1 MDGRHGLMVETLACT
16 ELGSGPPL
24 VILHG
29 LFGSARNW
37 AAVAKRL
44 AEHRRVL
51 ALDLRNHG
59 ASPWTPGMDYPDMA
73 RDVARFV
80 VSRGLGPVEVIGHSM
95 GGKVAMC
102 LALAEPALLRRP
114 IVVDIAPMA
123 YGHAFAAPYAEAMLA
138 IDLARHDT
146 RRAVDR
152 ELARSLPDPVLRGFL
167 MTNLVRAGAGASGG
181 GGGGGEGLRWAV
193 NLEAIVRNGDAL
205 MDFPET
211 AASYGGP
218 ALFIGGARS
227 DYLGAEAEAAVGRYF
242 PAAGIARIA
251 GAGHWVHAEAP
262 QAFLG
267 AVAAFLDL
275 DLSR

>member
-1 MDGRHGLMVETLACT
+1 MVETLACT
-16 ELGSGPPL
+16 DLGSGPPL
-24 VILHG
+24 LVLHG

-44 AEHRRVL
+44 AVARRVL

-59 ASPWTPGMDYPDMA
+59 ASPWAPGMDYPDMA
-73 RDVARFV
+73 QDVARFV
-80 VSRGLGPVEVIGHSM
+80 ASRGLGQVEVIGHSM

-102 LALAEPALLRRP
+102 LALAEPALVRRL
-114 IVVDIAPMA
+114 IVVDIAPVT
-123 YGHAFAAPYAEAMLA
+123 YDHAFAAPYAEAMLA
-138 IDLARHDT
+138 IDLARHDS
-146 RRAVDR
+146 RRAVER

-167 MTNLVRAGAGASGG
+167 MTNLVRTGAGAGG
-181 GGGGGEGLRWAV
+181 GGGGGGGLRWAV

-218 ALFIGGARS
+218 ALFIAGARS

-242 PAAGIARIA
+242 PGAEIARIA

-262 QAFLG
+262 EAFLG
-267 AVAAFLDL
+267 ALAAFLGL
-275 DLSR
+275 DLAG

>member
-16 ELGSGPPL
+16 DLGSGPPL

-44 AEHRRVL
+44 AAARRVL

-73 RDVARFV
+73 QDVARFV
-80 VSRGLGPVEVIGHSM
+80 ASRELGPVEVIGHSM

-102 LALAEPALLRRP
+102 LALAEPALVRRL

-123 YGHAFAAPYAEAMLA
+123 YDHAFAAPYAEAMLA

-167 MTNLVRAGAGASGG
+167 MTNLARAGDGLRSG
-181 GGGGGEGLRWAV
+181 GLRWGV
-193 NLEAIVRNGDAL
+193 NLEAIARNGDAL

-211 AASYGGP
+211 AARYGGP
-218 ALFIGGARS
+218 ALFVGGARS
-227 DYLGAEAEAAVGRYF
+227 DYLGADAEAAVRRYF
-242 PAAGIARIA
+242 PAAGITRIA
-251 GAGHWVHAEAP
+251 EAGHWVHAEAP
-262 QAFLG
+262 EAFLG
-267 AVAAFLDL
+267 TVAAFLDL
-275 DLSR
+275 DLSG

>member
-1 MDGRHGLMVETLACT
+1 MVETLACT

-37 AAVAKRL
+37 ATVAKRL
-44 AEHRRVL
+44 AAHRRVL

-59 ASPWTPGMDYPDMA
+59 ASPWTPDMDYPGMA
-73 RDVARFV
+73 QDVARFV
-80 VSRGLGPVEVIGHSM
+80 AARALGPVEVIGHSM

-102 LALAEPALLRRP
+102 LALAEPALVRRL

-123 YGHAFAAPYAEAMLA
+123 YGRAFAAPYAEAMLA

-146 RRAVDR
+146 RHAVDR

-167 MTNLVRAGAGASGG
+167 MTNLARTGSDLRRGG
-181 GGGGGEGLRWAV
+181 PRRGDLRWSV
-193 NLEAIVRNGDAL
+193 NLEAIARNGDAL

-211 AASYGGP
+211 AARYGGP
-218 ALFIGGARS
+218 ALFLGGARS
-227 DYLGAEAEAAVGRYF
+227 DYLGADAEAAVRRYF

-251 GAGHWVHAEAP
+251 EAGHWVHAEAP
-262 QAFLG
+262 EAFLR

-275 DLSR
+275 DLSG

>member
-1 MDGRHGLMVETLACT
+1 MVETLACT

-44 AEHRRVL
+44 AAHRRVL
-51 ALDLRNHG
+51 VLDLRNHG

-73 RDVARFV
+73 QDVARFV
-80 VSRGLGPVEVIGHSM
+80 ASRELGPVEVIGHSM

-102 LALAEPALLRRP
+102 LALAEPALVRRL

-123 YGHAFAAPYAEAMLA
+123 YDHAFAAPYAEAMQA

-152 ELARSLPDPVLRGFL
+152 VLARALPDPVLRGFL
-167 MTNLVRAGAGASGG
+167 MTNLVRAAGAGAGG
-181 GGGGGEGLRWAV
+181 GGGDLRWGV
-193 NLEAIVRNGDAL
+193 NLEAIARNGDAL

-211 AASYGGP
+211 AARYRGP
-218 ALFIGGARS
+218 ALFIGGVRS
-227 DYLGAEAEAAVGRYF
+227 DYLGAEAEAAISRYF
-242 PAAGIARIA
+242 PAAKIARIA

-262 QAFLG
+262 EAFLG
-267 AVAAFLDL
+267 AVAGFLDL

>member
-16 ELGSGPPL
+16 DLGSGPPL

-37 AAVAKRL
+37 ATVAKRL
-44 AEHRRVL
+44 AAARRVL

-59 ASPWTPGMDYPDMA
+59 ASPRTPGMDYPDMA
-73 RDVARFV
+73 QDVARFV
-80 VSRGLGPVEVIGHSM
+80 ASRRLGPVEVIGHSM

-102 LALAEPALLRRP
+102 LALAEPALVRCL
-114 IVVDIAPMA
+114 IVVDIAPVA
-123 YGHAFAAPYAEAMLA
+123 YGRAFAAPYAEAMLA
-138 IDLARHDT
+138 IDLARHET

-167 MTNLVRAGAGASGG
+167 MTNLVRAGGAGG
-181 GGGGGEGLRWAV
+181 GGLRWGV

-211 AASYGGP
+211 AARYGGP

-227 DYLGAEAEAAVGRYF
+227 DYLGADTEAAVSRYF

-251 GAGHWVHAEAP
+251 EAGHWVHAEAP
-262 QAFLG
+262 EAFLG

-275 DLSR
+275 DLFR

>member
-1 MDGRHGLMVETLACT
+1 MDGRHGLMVETLAYT
-16 ELGSGPPL
+16 DLGSGPPL

-37 AAVAKRL
+37 ATVAKRL
-44 AEHRRVL
+44 ATARRVL

-80 VSRGLGPVEVIGHSM
+80 ASHALGPVEVIGHSM

-102 LALAEPALLRRP
+102 LALAEPALVRRP
-114 IVVDIAPMA
+114 IVVDIAPVA
-123 YGHAFAAPYAEAMLA
+123 YGHAFSAPYAEAMLA

-167 MTNLVRAGAGASGG
+167 MTNLVRADGG
-181 GGGGGEGLRWAV
+181 GGGGGLRWGV

-211 AASYGGP
+211 ATSYAGP
-218 ALFIGGARS
+218 ALFVGGARS
-227 DYLGAEAEAAVGRYF
+227 NYLGADAEAAVSRYF

-251 GAGHWVHAEAP
+251 EAGHWVHAEAP
-262 QAFLG
+262 EAFLG

-275 DLSR
+275 DLSG

>member
-16 ELGSGPPL
+16 DLGSGPPL

-37 AAVAKRL
+37 ATVATRLAVA
-44 AEHRRVL
+44 RRVL

-59 ASPWTPGMDYPDMA
+59 ASPWAPAMDYPDMA
-73 RDVARFV
+73 QDVARFV
-80 VSRGLGPVEVIGHSM
+80 ASRELGPVEVIGHSM

-102 LALAEPALLRRP
+102 LALAEPVVVRRL
-114 IVVDIAPMA
+114 IVVDIAPVA
-123 YGHAFAAPYAEAMLA
+123 YDHAFAAPYAEAMLA

-152 ELARSLPDPVLRGFL
+152 VLARSLPDPVLRGFL
-167 MTNLVRAGAGASGG
+167 MTNLVRAGG
-181 GGGGGEGLRWAV
+181 GLRWGV
-193 NLEAIVRNGDAL
+193 NLEAIARNSDAL

-211 AASYGGP
+211 AARYGGP
-218 ALFIGGARS
+218 ALFVGGARS
-227 DYLGAEAEAAVGRYF
+227 DYLGADAEAAVRRHF
-242 PAAGIARIA
+242 PAAGIVRIA
-251 GAGHWVHAEAP
+251 EAGHWVHAEAP
-262 QAFLG
+262 EAFLD

-275 DLSR
+275 DLSG

>member
-16 ELGSGPPL
+16 DLGSGSPL

-37 AAVAKRL
+37 ATVAKRL
-44 AEHRRVL
+44 AERRRVL

-73 RDVARFV
+73 QDVARFV
-80 VSRGLGPVEVIGHSM
+80 ASRALGPVEIIGHSM

-138 IDLARHDT
+138 IDLARHDS
-146 RRAVDR
+146 RREVER

-167 MTNLVRAGAGASGG
+167 MTNLVRTGAGG
-181 GGGGGEGLRWAV
+181 GGGGLRWAV
-193 NLEAIVRNGDAL
+193 NLEAIVGNGDAL

-211 AASYGGP
+211 AASYGGR

-242 PAAGIARIA
+242 PGAEIARIA

-262 QAFLG
+262 EAFLG
-267 AVAAFLDL
+267 VVAAFLDL

>member
-1 MDGRHGLMVETLACT
+1 MVETLACT

-37 AAVAKRL
+37 TAVAKRL
-44 AEHRRVL
+44 AAARRVL

-80 VSRGLGPVEVIGHSM
+80 ASRELGPVEVIGHSM

-102 LALAEPALLRRP
+102 LALAEPALVRRL
-114 IVVDIAPMA
+114 IVVDIAPVA
-123 YGHAFAAPYAEAMLA
+123 YDHAFAAPYAEAMLA

-167 MTNLVRAGAGASGG
+167 MTNLVRAGGG
-181 GGGGGEGLRWAV
+181 GCGLRWGV
-193 NLEAIVRNGDAL
+193 NLEAIARNGDAL

-227 DYLGAEAEAAVGRYF
+227 DYLGTEAEAAVGRYF
-242 PAAGIARIA
+242 PGAEIARIA

-262 QAFLG
+262 EAFLG

>member
-1 MDGRHGLMVETLACT
+1 MVETLACT

-37 AAVAKRL
+37 TALAKRL
-44 AEHRRVL
+44 ATTRRVL

-73 RDVARFV
+73 QDVARFV
-80 VSRGLGPVEVIGHSM
+80 ASRELGPVEVIGHSM

-102 LALAEPALLRRP
+102 LALAEPALVRRP
-114 IVVDIAPMA
+114 IVVDIAPVA
-123 YGHAFAAPYAEAMLA
+123 YGRAFAAPYAEAMLA

-167 MTNLVRAGAGASGG
+167 MTNLVRADGGGDGG
-181 GGGGGEGLRWAV
+181 GGLRWGV

-211 AASYGGP
+211 AARYGGP
-218 ALFIGGARS
+218 ALFLGGARS
-227 DYLGAEAEAAVGRYF
+227 DYLGADAEAAVSRYF

-251 GAGHWVHAEAP
+251 EAGHWVHAEAP
-262 QAFLG
+262 EAFLG

-275 DLSR
+275 DLSG

>member
-1 MDGRHGLMVETLACT
+1 MVETLACT

-37 AAVAKRL
+37 ATVAKRL
-44 AEHRRVL
+44 AAHRCVL

-73 RDVARFV
+73 QDVARFV
-80 VSRGLGPVEVIGHSM
+80 ASRALGPVEVIGHSM

-102 LALAEPALLRRP
+102 LALAEPALVRRLV
-114 IVVDIAPMA
+114 VVDIAPVA
-123 YGHAFAAPYAEAMLA
+123 YGHAFAAPYAEAMQA

-146 RRAVDR
+146 RHAVDR

-167 MTNLVRAGAGASGG
+167 MTNLARTGG
-181 GGGGGEGLRWAV
+181 GLRWGV
-193 NLEAIVRNGDAL
+193 NLEAIARNGDAL
-205 MDFPET
+205 MDFPKT
-211 AASYGGP
+211 AARYGGP
-218 ALFIGGARS
+218 ALFVGGARS
-227 DYLGAEAEAAVGRYF
+227 DYLGADAEAAVSRYF

-251 GAGHWVHAEAP
+251 EAGHWVHAEAP
-262 QAFLG
+262 EAFLG

-275 DLSR
+275 DLSG